1 MSDDLDLLALAER
14 SAEND
19 LAFLIRAKEDTK
31 RLMKQSPNPDNIS
44 AFKRAKAAVAEEVS
58 RLQQGGVSRMRIFKT
73 QLDATAFLRDSGFE
87 ISKSKFNRD
96 VVARK
101 VAKNADGFFEETAL
115 LGYAAVHLAP
125 AAQQENRALSDA
137 TVGRI
142 AADAD
147 LKRYSAERAKL
158 KLEKE
163 QGMLMPRAEHEENLA
178 ARALFFKSEIESF
191 GYRKAGELIALVHG
205 DDARLPELLAWW
217 NEATADWMDAWA
229 ADHEFVTG
237 DSDSAAETDTQQI
250 LQDATENE

>member
-1 MSDDLDLLALAER
+1 MTEELNLLALAER

-31 RLMKQSPNPDNIS
+31 QLMKQSPSQDNIS

-58 RLQQGGVSRMRIFKT
+58 RLQQGGVSHMRIFKT

-87 ISKSKFNRD
+87 VSKSKFNRD
-96 VVARK
+96 VGARK
-101 VAKNADGFFEETAL
+101 VAKNADGYFEESAL
-115 LGYAAVHLAP
+115 LGYAAVNLDP
-125 AAQQENRALSDA
+125 AAQQENRALADA

-163 QGMLMPRAEHEENLA
+163 QGMLMLRAEHEENLA

-205 DDARLPELLAWW
+205 EDARLPELLAWW
-217 NEATADWMDAWA
+217 ADATADWMDAWA
-229 ADHEFVTG
+229 AEHEFVTDG
-237 DSDSAAETDTQQI
+237 DSGADADELPVT
-250 LQDATENE
+250 QDATENE